1 MCIGII
7 EIFLGCYIMFKNK
20 KFFVMVLLFIL
31 FSFTACSD
39 EKDVGD
45 IFEKIKE
52 ANNTI
57 QSYILVNEINSE
69 NRGTVMIQ
77 TMKAELINDKSTKEI
92 TKGKASIRYSGNS
105 NYEQNNYDAE
115 FVGDEDKTMII
126 TKKVNGKENRK
137 EENNVNYN
145 IYPNYFKLLD
155 GIYSIEEKDLKLE
168 ETDTEYH
175 LKLKNDNKSLK
186 VFNLLKS
193 EYKLAL
199 HNVSEKEV
207 DMTFEAVFDKNTFY
221 LKNIIWK
228 IEYSGYKG
236 QFKTKN
242 TTTYSDWNK
251 VNLD

>member
-1 MCIGII
+1 
-7 EIFLGCYIMFKNK
+7 
-20 KFFVMVLLFIL
+20 MVLLFIL
-31 FSFTACSD
+31 FAFTACS
-39 EKDVGD
+39 ESGNNKIGE

-57 QSYILVNEINSE
+57 QSYILVNEINNE

-92 TKGKASIRYSGNS
+92 TKGKVSIRYSGNS

-115 FVGDEDKTMII
+115 FVGDENKTMII
-126 TKKVNGKENRK
+126 TKKVNGEENRK

-168 ETDTEYH
+168 EMDTEYY
-175 LKLKNDNKSLK
+175 LKLKNDNKSTE

-207 DMTFEAVFDKNTFY
+207 DMRFEVVFDKNTFY
-221 LKNIIWK
+221 LKNIIWE

-242 TTTYSDWNK
+242 TTTYLDWNK
-251 VNLD
+251 VNLN

>member
-1 MCIGII
+1 MIRRPPRST
-7 EIFLGCYIMFKNK
+7 
-20 KFFVMVLLFIL
+20 LFPYTTL
-31 FSFTACSD
+31 FRSRS
-39 EKDVGD
+39 
-45 IFEKIKE
+45 
-52 ANNTI
+52 
-57 QSYILVNEINSE
+57 
-69 NRGTVMIQ
+69 
-77 TMKAELINDKSTKEI
+77 
-92 TKGKASIRYSGNS
+92 
-105 NYEQNNYDAE
+105 
-115 FVGDEDKTMII
+115 
-126 TKKVNGKENRK
+126 
-137 EENNVNYN
+137 
-145 IYPNYFKLLD
+145 
-155 GIYSIEEKDLKLE
+155 
-168 ETDTEYH
+168 
-175 LKLKNDNKSLK
+175 KSLK